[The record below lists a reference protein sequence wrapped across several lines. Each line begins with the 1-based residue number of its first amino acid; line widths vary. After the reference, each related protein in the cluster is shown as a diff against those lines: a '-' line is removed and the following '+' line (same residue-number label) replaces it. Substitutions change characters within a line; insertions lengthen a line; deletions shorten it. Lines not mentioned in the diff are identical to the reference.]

1 MLKNINRIN
10 LVNKLRKEWGAM
22 NEMNEQEEYLMIDH
36 TIEIDTSSLPKL
48 LQNTI
53 IEMEE
58 YEKKGEWIMYDGLAE
73 GLESFAKSALLE
85 NKISNAQYDLI
96 LKKYG
101 ISVDPFYSE
110 SNIRYLENI
119 VHDINKG
126 KAHFEEHDL
135 IEVD

>member
-1 MLKNINRIN
+1 
-10 LVNKLRKEWGAM
+10 
-22 NEMNEQEEYLMIDH
+22 MNEQEEYLMIDH
-36 TIEIDTSSLPKL
+36 TIEINTSSLPKL

-58 YEKKGEWIMYDGLAE
+58 YEKKGEWIMYDGLSE

-85 NKISNAQYDLI
+85 NKISSSQYDLI
-96 LKKYG
+96 IKKYG
-101 ISVDPFYSE
+101 LSADPFYSD
-110 SNIRYLENI
+110 SNIRHLENI

>member
-1 MLKNINRIN
+1 
-10 LVNKLRKEWGAM
+10 
-22 NEMNEQEEYLMIDH
+22 MNEQKEYLMIDH
-36 TIEIDTSSLPKL
+36 TIEIDISSLPKL

-53 IEMEE
+53 NDMEE

-85 NKISNAQYDLI
+85 NKISSSQYDLI

-126 KAHFEEHDL
+126 KAL
-135 IEVD
+135 CRRA

>member
-1 MLKNINRIN
+1 
-10 LVNKLRKEWGAM
+10 M

-85 NKISNAQYDLI
+85 NKISSSQYDLI
-96 LKKYG
+96 LRKYR